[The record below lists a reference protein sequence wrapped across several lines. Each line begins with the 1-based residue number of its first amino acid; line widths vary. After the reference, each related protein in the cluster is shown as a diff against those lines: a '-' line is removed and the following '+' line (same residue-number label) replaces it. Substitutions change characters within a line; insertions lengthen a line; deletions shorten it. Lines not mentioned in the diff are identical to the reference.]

1 VTIALTE
8 LPTEPLNPL
17 NWREIRYPGSP
28 SSLGMRSSLK
38 IPIAFIAW
46 ASGPFGISRTAYLTV
61 QWGMSGFWQ
70 TDARA
75 RHNPDGLTLKMN
87 RPLQRR

>member
-1 VTIALTE
+1 MARNMYRAHQFI
-8 LPTEPLNPL
+8 
-17 NWREIRYPGSP
+17 GH
-28 SSLGMRSSLK
+28 
-38 IPIAFIAW
+38 AFFAEDPDRVIAW